1 MLVKII
7 FLLVCTFGL
16 VLGLTV
22 ITGAQQ
28 LGGATKKTQKINA
41 AVLQQLP
48 FADKQDFEDAQR
60 GFIAPLP
67 DQGVIRNQEGQ
78 PVWDLSGFSFI
89 KEGAAAPE
97 TVNPSLWRQSQLLT
111 YAGLF
116 QVIDRVYQVRGA
128 DASNI
133 NFIEGDTGI
142 IVVDPLI
149 SAETARAA
157 LNLYYQH
164 RPQKPVVAV
173 IYTHS
178 HVDHYGGVKGVVSE
192 DDVKAG
198 KVKII
203 APEGFLKAALDENVM
218 AGTP

>member
-1 MLVKII
+1 MFKS
-7 FLLVCTFGL
+7 
-16 VLGLTV
+16 
-22 ITGAQQ
+22 
-28 LGGATKKTQKINA
+28 GGATAATQKINA

-48 FADKQDFEDAQR
+48 FANQQDFEDARR

-67 DQGVIRNQEGQ
+67 DNGVIRDQEGN
-78 PVWDLSGFSFI
+78 PVWDMSGFSFI
-89 KEGAAAPE
+89 QEGAAAPE

-116 QVIDRVYQVRGA
+116 QVVDRVYQVRGA

-133 NFIEGDTGI
+133 EFIEGDTGI

-149 SAETARAA
+149 SMECARTA
-157 LNLYYQH
+157 LELYYQH
-164 RPQKPVVAV
+164 RPKKPVVAV

-178 HVDHYGGVKGVVSE
+178 HLDHYGGVKGVVST
-192 DDVKAG
+192 DDVKTG

-203 APEGFLKAALDENVM
+203 APDGFMKAAVDENVM
-218 AGTP
+218 AGNVMSRRGPRGR

>member
-1 MLVKII
+1 MNLALMVTVFSLV
-7 FLLVCTFGL
+7 VGL
-16 VLGLTV
+16 AVA
-22 ITGAQQ
+22 GAQQ
-28 LGGATKKTQKINA
+28 PGSASAATKKHNA
-41 AVLQQLP
+41 ELLQQLP
-48 FADKQDFEDAQR
+48 FADKQDFEDAKR

-67 DQGVIRNQEGQ
+67 DGGVIRNQEGRA
-78 PVWDLSGFSFI
+78 VWDLGGFAFI
-89 KEGAAAPE
+89 QEGTAAPE
-97 TVNPSLWRQSQLLT
+97 SVNPSLWRQSQLLMA
-111 YAGLF
+111 AGLF
-116 QVIDRVYQVRGA
+116 QVTDRVYQVRGA

-173 IYTHS
+173 IYSHS

-203 APEGFLKAALDENVM
+203 APEGFLKA
-218 AGTP
+218 